1 MQNNKGK
8 PAVLCNGFVMCKAK
22 KSADGLRQYWRCT
35 LEKSGCLGRAISS
48 VGSMVLKQTVPHNI
62 HAPSPIDVKKRQTMT
77 AMKEAAKTNLAISTA
92 QILATAK
99 SSLSEIE
106 IESFGKDVN
115 WKKTITNARKPM
127 RGADVDKPLVEMTLN
142 GEYVLTKSELPVIL
156 IFASD
161 RGLDLLRLYRNW
173 SIDGTFFCCP
183 KNFAQLFTINVFKGA
198 STLPAVFLL
207 LPDKKEVTYKRAF
220 DALFDRIP
228 MVFCESVMSES
239 LSNLQQKGL
248 VDLYQILAVKVLLR
262 SFNALAFLPHNEV
275 AVGFDQVE
283 SCLEEKITNGIIPEN
298 KSEALREYLAYIK
311 RTYLKEEENA
321 TWQMVVR
328 NTARPADPL
337 RNPRSTKA
345 VNSELQIFKL
355 VNDYSEVPFDL
366 RERVPFLRRIQYQLA
381 NFYTAI
387 PAEVVQVDE
396 VPEEVHVNEEQVL
409 EEVNPNYYFDAT
421 LNIYRRSS

>member
-127 RGADVDKPLVEMTLN
+127 GGADVDKPLVEMTLN
-142 GEYVLTKSELPVIL
+142 GEYVLTKSGG
-156 IFASD
+156 
-161 RGLDLLRLYRNW
+161 R
-173 SIDGTFFCCP
+173 
-183 KNFAQLFTINVFKGA
+183 
-198 STLPAVFLL
+198 FLL
-207 LPDKKEVTYKRAF
+207 F
-220 DALFDRIP
+220 D
-228 MVFCESVMSES
+228 S
-239 LSNLQQKGL
+239 
-248 VDLYQILAVKVLLR
+248 
-262 SFNALAFLPHNEV
+262 
-275 AVGFDQVE
+275 
-283 SCLEEKITNGIIPEN
+283 
-298 KSEALREYLAYIK
+298 
-311 RTYLKEEENA
+311 
-321 TWQMVVR
+321 
-328 NTARPADPL
+328 
-337 RNPRSTKA
+337 
-345 VNSELQIFKL
+345 
-355 VNDYSEVPFDL
+355 SEVPFDL